1 MKNNQIE
8 DIKKITIKILK
19 KHGVRRIAIFG
30 SYARGDAKKKSDI
43 DLLVEFSEKKSLF
56 DIVGAEIELSDALQK
71 KVDLL
76 TEKSISPY
84 LIESIKKEAK
94 VIYG

>member
-56 DIVGAEIELSDALQK
+56 DIVGAEIELSDALQR

-84 LIESIKKEAK
+84 LIDDIKREAK
-94 VIYG
+94 VIYE